1 MQTQAVCEILKGSCN
16 THAIHS
22 FLFLDHYF
30 VFWGIN
36 RTYLFIL
43 LERFSSDLFNIYAS
57 AEGEKLKFYSTFRI
71 LNSAVLSGKAANQM
85 R

>member
-16 THAIHS
+16 THATHS

-30 VFWGIN
+30 VLWGIN

-43 LERFSSDLFNIYAS
+43 LEHFSSDLFNIYAS
-57 AEGEKLKFYSTFRI
+57 AEGEKFYNTELLISTF
-71 LNSAVLSGKAANQM
+71 
-85 R
+85 